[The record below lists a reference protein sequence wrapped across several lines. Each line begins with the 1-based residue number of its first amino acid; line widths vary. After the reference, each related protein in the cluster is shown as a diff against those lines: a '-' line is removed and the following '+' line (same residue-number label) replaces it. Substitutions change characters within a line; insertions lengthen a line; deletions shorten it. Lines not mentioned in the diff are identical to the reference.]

1 MAVTL
6 GNLQSAVAALHGRT
20 GLNLARARAE
30 AECAALVN
38 FVALAGHEVD
48 DLVLADFIKLAG
60 VRIFDAG
67 NVTSKF
73 NHRDLHAEADSEVGK
88 TVLARVLRR

>member
-1 MAVTL
+1 MVVP
-6 GNLQSAVAALHGRT
+6 GRISHGHAPR
-20 GLNLARARAE
+20 RSVPPF
-30 AECAALVN
+30 VN

-60 VRIFDAG
+60 VRVLDAG
-67 NVTSKF
+67 HVAGEF
-73 NHRDLHAEADSEVGK
+73 DDCDLHAEADAEVGK